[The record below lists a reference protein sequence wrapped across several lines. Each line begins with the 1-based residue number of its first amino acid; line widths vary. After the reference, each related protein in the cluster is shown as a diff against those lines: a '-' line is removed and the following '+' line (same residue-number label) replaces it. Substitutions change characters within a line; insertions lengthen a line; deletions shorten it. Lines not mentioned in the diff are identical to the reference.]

1 MATEQQKARQPI
13 DTEAM
18 RALIAKIKREVG
30 DEASAREIGDELLD
44 MKIEEASAQTDWDQG
59 DSSKVDYLKNKPT
72 PITDAD
78 IDALFI

>member
-1 MATEQQKARQPI
+1 MAELQTRQPI

-30 DEASAREIGDELLD
+30 DEASAREIGDELLA
-44 MKIEEASAQTDWDQG
+44 MQIEEASAQTDWDQG
-59 DSSKVDYLKNKPT
+59 DASKIDYLKNKPT
-72 PITDAD
+72 PITAAD